1 MKRTS
6 KFIIVAATAA
16 ITFGSL
22 VAFVGP
28 KDWNYY
34 RGYHH
39 GWHHHHD
46 DYHHHDHDDQ
56 KTPSEEEGNSI

>member
-6 KFIIVAATAA
+6 KFIIIIGMAA

-28 KDWNYY
+28 KQWHHHGHY
-34 RGYHH
+34 RGWYD
-39 GWHHHHD
+39 HHHD
-46 DYHHHDHDDQ
+46 DHQHPDHKDEMNEKD
-56 KTPSEEEGNSI
+56 KI

>member
-28 KDWNYY
+28 KDWNY
-34 RGYHH
+34 HH
-39 GWHHHHD
+39 GHYHGWHHHD
-46 DYHHHDHDDQ
+46 DYHQHDHDDQ
-56 KTPSEEEGNSI
+56 KTLSEEEGNSI